1 MLPFANE
8 HCEIFKFSPFTL
20 AWRAVITF
28 SRFYCKIGEVFSSW
42 FIGIL
47 FIFFFFFL
55 PFIIFSFYIS
65 WCIFGESPLDCPLV
79 DWWWSTSPW
88 LSRYFSWFLFTVMP
102 SILPRLLLFLC
113 FWFYF
118 YPSNYLK
125 SNPKSPSFISLQLV
139 GIIISYFA
147 VLITLPSWRRG
158 RTWPDMKRMHFLL
171 LLFLLL

>member
-1 MLPFANE
+1 MNTAKYLNLARLLWLE
-8 HCEIFKFSPFTL
+8 GLWSRSPDFIAKSERYFL
-20 AWRAVITF
+20 LDSLV
-28 SRFYCKIGEVFSSW
+28 FYLS
-42 FIGIL
+42 
-47 FIFFFFFL
+47 FFFFFL

-113 FWFYF
+113 FWFYL
-118 YPSNYLK
+118 YPFNYLK

-158 RTWPDMKRMHFLL
+158 RTWPDMKGMHFLL